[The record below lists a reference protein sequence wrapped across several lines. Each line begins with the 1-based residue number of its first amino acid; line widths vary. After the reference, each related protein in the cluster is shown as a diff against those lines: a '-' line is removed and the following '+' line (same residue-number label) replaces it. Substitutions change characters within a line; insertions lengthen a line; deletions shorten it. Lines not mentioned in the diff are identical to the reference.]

1 MSDQIFDK
9 VKSDMDPFKKILSY
23 IPGFKGY
30 MERQAR
36 RDSDKLLRETIA
48 DRFEQQW
55 GRISALQREFINTGD
70 IQYVDDLEA
79 GAIKLRTFVDRIR
92 RASRGYSGLFD
103 AVKINEEELNKIYL
117 YDSQMLMLADEV
129 SHAIDNV
136 EASIGSDG
144 LPAAL
149 RNLKTVTQQCI
160 DVFDRREEVIL
171 SVGPTQTAQ

>member
-55 GRISALQREFINTGD
+55 GRISDMQREFINSGD

-79 GAIKLRTFVDRIR
+79 SAIKLRTFVDRVR
-92 RASRGYSGLFD
+92 RASLRT
-103 AVKINEEELNKIYL
+103 
-117 YDSQMLMLADEV
+117 
-129 SHAIDNV
+129 
-136 EASIGSDG
+136 
-144 LPAAL
+144 AAW
-149 RNLKTVTQQCI
+149 
-160 DVFDRREEVIL
+160 
-171 SVGPTQTAQ
+171 P